1 MNGDAKK
8 RWGLAVALA
17 VLTVLVYLPA
27 MQGGFLWDD
36 DQFLTENPFVRP
48 ADGLW
53 RMWLPTPGH
62 DYYPATWASY
72 WLEWRLWGTE
82 TTGYHVTNVLLHVLG
97 ALLVWQ
103 VLQALRVRWAWL
115 AALVFAVH
123 PVGVE
128 SVAWISERKNV
139 LSLVFYALTVLAY
152 LRFER
157 DGARRSYW
165 WALGLFVLALLS
177 KTSGVMLPFVLLL
190 GAWWQRGTIDRRDL
204 WRSVPFFLLAGAF
217 GVLTIWSQHQIAP
230 GAKVVFA
237 GSLPATEQRDL
248 LFRLGAAGH
257 VFWFYLFKVLAPVGL
272 MAIYPLWNFN
282 TPTAAFWLPSLAVGG
297 VIAGAWYWRAKGG
310 RAVLMGVLSFGVMLF
325 PVLGIFD
332 RPYIGRSPVVTDHL
346 QYLAMIGIIALVVGG
361 IATLPRPAGNVL
373 GVGVVGALLFL
384 SWHRAACFQNEE
396 TLWTDTLAKNPA
408 ANQAHVRLANVFL
421 KAGNLP
427 AAVEHFADAVRLK
440 PHDAKTRSNLAGALA
455 QQGRIEEAIQH
466 FTAALRD
473 QPNSAEIRYNFGLA
487 LASRGRFVEAI
498 QQFTRAIR
506 QQPNYASAHFS
517 LGNAHLAQKQFTEA
531 SAAYAAALRCQP
543 NYFAAQYN
551 WGIALAQA
559 GQMGDAIPHLEE
571 AVRLDPANPAAR
583 HNLGIALANQGRTAE
598 ARLHFAEA
606 VRLNP
611 GETSYRRALGALSP

>member
-1 MNGDAKK
+1 MNGDTKK
-8 RWGLAVALA
+8 RWGLAVVLA

-36 DQFLTENPFVRP
+36 DQFLTENPLVWA

-53 RMWLPTPGH
+53 RMWLPTAEH
-62 DYYPATWASY
+62 EYYPVTWLSF
-72 WLEWRLWGTE
+72 WLEWRLWGAE

-97 ALLVWQ
+97 ALFVWQ
-103 VLQALRVRWAWL
+103 VLEALRVRGAWL

-157 DGARRSYW
+157 DGARRWYR
-165 WALGLFVLALLS
+165 WALVSFVLALLS

-217 GVLTIWSQHQIAP
+217 GVLTIWSQHQLTSAV
-230 GAKVVFA
+230 KVVVA
-237 GSLPATEQRDL
+237 GPLPATEQRDL

-257 VFWFYLFKVLAPVGL
+257 VFWFYLFKVLVPVGL
-272 MAIYPLWNFN
+272 MAIYPLWKFN
-282 TPTAAFWLPSLAVGG
+282 APTAAFWLPSLAVVGLL
-297 VIAGAWYWRAKGG
+297 AGAWYWRANGG
-310 RAVLMGVLSFGVMLF
+310 RAVLLGLLYFGVMLF
-325 PVLGIFD
+325 PVLGIFN

-361 IATLPRPAGNVL
+361 IATLPRPAGHVL

-384 SWHRAACFQNEE
+384 SWHRAACFHNEE

-427 AAVEHFADAVRLK
+427 VAVEHFTAAVRLK

-455 QQGRIEEAIQH
+455 QQGRTEEALQQ
-466 FTAALRD
+466 FTAALRY
-473 QPNSAEIRYNFGLA
+473 QPNSAEIRYNYGLA
-487 LASRGRFVEAI
+487 LASRGRFDEAI

-506 QQPNYASAHFS
+506 HQPNYASAYFS
-517 LGNAHLAQKQFTEA
+517 LGNAHLEQKQFTEA

-543 NYFAAQYN
+543 NYFDAQYN

-559 GQMGDAIPHLEE
+559 GQMGDAIPHFEE
-571 AVRLDPANPAAR
+571 AIRLDPANPAAR

-611 GETSYRRALGALSP
+611 AEPSYRRALGALSP